1 MKYHGII
8 KQRELW
14 LTITIFIIAAYLL
27 YREYAAGQYIYIPL
41 ALMVMLAC
49 FFEREHIISEEGVD
63 IKYNLFKVCIKHNY
77 WAWDEITT
85 LHPDYK
91 RARPNVMLH
100 IGKDVVTRTFTMKPS
115 DCKGAMELARRMN
128 PHFYIDDITET
139 EQELREQQILHR
151 QEVAKA
157 QKAAAKRRKK

>member
-1 MKYHGII
+1 MCVQGAHHVDVHCAVD
-8 KQRELW
+8 EL
-14 LTITIFIIAAYLL
+14 
-27 YREYAAGQYIYIPL
+27 L
-41 ALMVMLAC
+41 AL
-49 FFEREHIISEEGVD
+49 
-63 IKYNLFKVCIKHNY
+63 N
-77 WAWDEITT
+77 
-85 LHPDYK
+85 P
-91 RARPNVMLH
+91 H

-128 PHFYIDDITET
+128 PHIYIDDITET

>member
-63 IKYNLFKVCIKHNY
+63 IKYNLFKS
-77 WAWDEITT
+77 
-85 LHPDYK
+85 P
-91 RARPNVMLH
+91 
-100 IGKDVVTRTFTMKPS
+100 
-115 DCKGAMELARRMN
+115 
-128 PHFYIDDITET
+128 
-139 EQELREQQILHR
+139 Q
-151 QEVAKA
+151 A
-157 QKAAAKRRKK
+157 QLLGMG